1 MIFDLFI
8 QILSQHELLSS
19 NYSLNYITL
28 KIKGKG
34 NKYFF
39 TPSPESSKFH
49 DYPNNIFVNG
59 KNIEVN
65 NSYDFIQ
72 EENNVTL
79 IWDNPIDNC
88 ENMFYSCTDIIEM
101 DLSNFDA
108 SHVKNM
114 TYMFANC
121 EQLTFINLTNFNTSQ
136 VNYMNRMFEN
146 CIALTSINVSS
157 FDTSNVKWMNH
168 MFYKCSLL
176 TSLNLSNFI
185 TSTTTDMEYFFSE
198 CSLLSYLDISNFDT
212 SHVTSMFYMFSNCT
226 SLISLNLSN
235 FFIANA
241 EDINNMFS
249 GCVNLEYINLNNFD
263 EANIDKYANMFNNVP
278 INIVICIN
286 ETITKQKI
294 FPQIK
299 DIKCHTIDCT
309 YFWKLRQKKLINN
322 NECIEYNDKDI
333 IKDSIKNMK
342 NDEKLSKEE
351 EIEYYNNIIKAT
363 EMGFTENY
371 NTSNLDNGIDEY
383 ITTEKMTLT
392 FSTTENQRNNI
403 NNNMTTIDLK
413 DCENLLRK
421 DYNLSDNETLYIRK
435 IDVVQDGMKTLKVE
449 YDIYCKLFG
458 ENLIKLNLT
467 SCSNSKILISIPFEK
482 INEDENIYNSNSGYY
497 NDICYTTAS
506 KDGTDITLND
516 RQTNFINEDK
526 IACQEECAFS
536 KYDSTTSKVICS
548 CDVKESSQSITDMA
562 IDKSKL
568 LENFKNIKNLANINF
583 LICYKKL
590 FNKEGLK
597 NNIGAHILE
606 AIILFHLISIIIF
619 YLFQFSLI
627 KQEINDI
634 FLGINKNIVTG
645 EDKNR
650 KNWNLKSRIT
660 EFEYTISFENKNILK
675 TNAPKVLNKKISY
688 KDNKKK
694 KYKKRNQI
702 KKNFN
707 NNISNNKALND
718 INNNKFKKSHNNKI
732 TPNLIPNID
741 NGKKKKSFNTNL
753 KIPNKITDEEI
764 NELPYIL
771 ALQID
776 KRSYCKY
783 YASLLKTKHN
793 LIFTFNKIIIQE

>member
-1 MIFDLFI
+1 
-8 QILSQHELLSS
+8 
-19 NYSLNYITL
+19 
-28 KIKGKG
+28 
-34 NKYFF
+34 
-39 TPSPESSKFH
+39 
-49 DYPNNIFVNG
+49 
-59 KNIEVN
+59 
-65 NSYDFIQ
+65 
-72 EENNVTL
+72 
-79 IWDNPIDNC
+79 
-88 ENMFYSCTDIIEM
+88 
-101 DLSNFDA
+101 
-108 SHVKNM
+108 
-114 TYMFANC
+114 
-121 EQLTFINLTNFNTSQ
+121 
-136 VNYMNRMFEN
+136 
-146 CIALTSINVSS
+146 
-157 FDTSNVKWMNH
+157 
-168 MFYKCSLL
+168 
-176 TSLNLSNFI
+176 
-185 TSTTTDMEYFFSE
+185 
-198 CSLLSYLDISNFDT
+198 
-212 SHVTSMFYMFSNCT
+212 
-226 SLISLNLSN
+226 
-235 FFIANA
+235 
-241 EDINNMFS
+241 
-249 GCVNLEYINLNNFD
+249 
-263 EANIDKYANMFNNVP
+263 MFNNVP
-278 INIVICIN
+278 IDIVICIN

-363 EMGFTENY
+363 EIGFTENY

-383 ITTEKMTLT
+383 ITTEKMTIT
-392 FSTTENQRNNI
+392 FSTTENQKNNI
-403 NNNMTTIDLK
+403 NNNMTTIDLQN
-413 DCENLLRK
+413 CENLLRK

-497 NDICYTTAS
+497 NDICYTTTS

-650 KNWNLKSRIT
+650 KNWNLKSSIT

-688 KDNKKK
+688 KDKKKK
-694 KYKKRNQI
+694 KYKK
-702 KKNFN
+702 
-707 NNISNNKALND
+707 
-718 INNNKFKKSHNNKI
+718 KKSN
-732 TPNLIPNID
+732 
-741 NGKKKKSFNTNL
+741 
-753 KIPNKITDEEI
+753 
-764 NELPYIL
+764 
-771 ALQID
+771 
-776 KRSYCKY
+776 
-783 YASLLKTKHN
+783 
-793 LIFTFNKIIIQE
+793 